1 MAKINIKI
9 EGQSYQVEEGLTILE
24 AAKECGYEIP
34 SLCAYNHGECS
45 LASCRVCLVE
55 ATGARG
61 LVASCVYPIS
71 EGMEITISSPK
82 ATAARRASVE
92 LILSNHS
99 MNCQQCD
106 KNGHCELLYVA
117 QVVGARENKFVG
129 SKTPIT
135 VDEIS
140 PSIIRDTSKC
150 ILCGRCVSRCV
161 AAHGTG
167 ILGFEKRGFSTIVS
181 PAANRSFAT
190 SPCIL
195 CGQCV
200 NVCPTG
206 ALMEKSEID
215 KVDEARRAGK
225 YLVVQTAP
233 AIRATLG
240 EEFGY
245 KIGTPVT
252 GQMVAALRRLG
263 FNKVYDTNFGADL
276 TIMEEANEL
285 LARIKD
291 GGVLPMI
298 TSCSP
303 GWINYAEYY
312 YGDQLDH
319 LSSCKSPHQMQ
330 GAIIKSYFAEKNG
343 LKPEDIFVVSIMPC
357 TAKKFEKERPQLQK
371 NGIKDVDAVLTTREL
386 AKLIKRSGINFA
398 KLPNEEFD
406 QDLMGEYTGAGVIF
420 GATGGVMEAALRT
433 AYHELTGKEY
443 EAVEFTAVRGMQG
456 LKEATLN
463 IAGSEIKVAV
473 ASGMRNAKVLMD
485 EIRSG
490 KSPYTFI
497 EIMGC
502 PGGCV
507 NGGGQPYVKP
517 CFLPNED
524 NNILD
529 TYKEK
534 RAKALYSE
542 DERDAQYGKWQSI
555 RLIKE
560 ILLKLCYGIENA
572 IDVEKLISPLYILH
586 DYRIYLDHLLS
597 MEKQESIVCV
607 IFCCLIDNSYRL
619 SFFFISKGEMFSL

>member
-82 ATAARRASVE
+82 ATAARRASIE

-99 MNCQQCD
+99 MNCQQCE

-181 PAANRSFAT
+181 PAENRSFAT

-534 RAKALYSE
+534 RAQALYSE
-542 DERDAQYGKWQSI
+542 DERQKVRQSHNNKQVQKLYSDFLGKPNSH
-555 RLIKE
+555 KAHE
-560 ILLKLCYGIENA
+560 LLHTTYVARERFPKN
-572 IDVEKLISPLYILH
+572 K
-586 DYRIYLDHLLS
+586 
-597 MEKQESIVCV
+597 
-607 IFCCLIDNSYRL
+607 
-619 SFFFISKGEMFSL
+619 

>member
-99 MNCQQCD
+99 MNCQQCE

-117 QVVGARENKFVG
+117 KVVGARENKFVG

-181 PAANRSFAT
+181 PAENRSFAT

-443 EAVEFTAVRGMQG
+443 ETVEFTAVRGMQG

-534 RAKALYSE
+534 RAQALYSE
-542 DERDAQYGKWQSI
+542 DERQKVRQSHNNKQVQKLYSDFLGKPNSH
-555 RLIKE
+555 KAHE
-560 ILLKLCYGIENA
+560 LLHTTYVSRERFPKN
-572 IDVEKLISPLYILH
+572 K
-586 DYRIYLDHLLS
+586 
-597 MEKQESIVCV
+597 
-607 IFCCLIDNSYRL
+607 
-619 SFFFISKGEMFSL
+619 